1 MLFVMVIS
9 FRAHKVKVK
18 KKKKKK
24 NFIKPKK
31 EYIIY
36 IDKMSLKKEKK
47 PIRKS

>member
-9 FRAHKVKVK
+9 FRAHKVKV
-18 KKKKKK
+18 KKKK

>member
-1 MLFVMVIS
+1 MLFVIVIS
-9 FRAHKVKVK
+9 FRAHKVKV
-18 KKKKKK
+18 KKK